1 MLNRRRGKLWRIMAC
16 CLMVMTA
23 MPNIVWG
30 ASESTDVAVESEG
43 DTDAEPASEQ
53 STEETVDPI
62 ETNQLLNW
70 PQGSDINSGTAC
82 LMSADTGAV
91 LYNKKMLE
99 KMYPAS
105 TTKVMTVL
113 VALENAEL
121 DEKVVFTETGV
132 AEAYSGS
139 SNLYTQVGEEFTLED
154 CLYALM
160 LKSANDFAS
169 QVAEHVGGSVEAFC
183 QMMNEKA
190 ASLGCVNTNFNNAH
204 GMPDENHYTCAYDL
218 ALIMREA
225 IKNETFCKIA
235 GTQSYVIPATSL
247 TAKRTIT
254 SHNGLI
260 MEGEYYYEECIAGK
274 TGYTDSAR
282 CTFVSAAKRNDVT
295 LIEVTMFS
303 NSAADSFINAKALY
317 EYGFNN
323 FTNYV
328 VKEPGSDIYAGG
340 SVTLPNGI
348 TPEGVEIVVEDGD
361 TFSTVFG
368 NMVQRNYMYDG
379 HQVGY
384 IAISE
389 DVYLE
394 EQRLLAESQAK
405 MEEEQRKEQE
415 RVDDIKDTVLSEP
428 SLEPISDELF
438 TPSHIIIGVFIIL
451 IGLGIIAIVVTL
463 VMKSL
468 RKRRRRRS
476 RQMKKRKS
484 VNE

>member
-1 MLNRRRGKLWRIMAC
+1 MLNRRRCKLWKVLAC

-23 MPNIVWG
+23 MPNMVWG
-30 ASESTDVAVESEG
+30 ASENTEVAVESETN
-43 DTDAEPASEQ
+43 TDAETSQDQTTDE
-53 STEETVDPI
+53 VMDPV

-82 LMSADTGAV
+82 LMDADTGAV
-91 LYNKKMLE
+91 LYNKKMFE

-113 VALENAEL
+113 VALENAQL

-139 SNLYTQVGEEFTLED
+139 SNLYTQVGEEFTVED

-169 QVAEHVGGSVEAFC
+169 QIAEHVGGSVEAFC

-204 GMPDENHYTCAYDL
+204 GMPDENHYSCAYDL

-235 GTQSYVIPATSL
+235 ATQSYVIPATSL

-260 MEGEYYYEECIAGK
+260 MEGDHYYEECFAGK

-282 CTFVSAAKRNDVT
+282 CTFVSAAKRGDKT
-295 LIEVTMFS
+295 LVECTMFS
-303 NSAADSFINAKALY
+303 NSAADSFVNAKALY

-328 VKEPGSDIYAGG
+328 VQEAGSDVYSGG

-348 TPEGVEIVVEDGD
+348 TPEGVEIAVEVGEK
-361 TFSTVFG
+361 FSTVFG
-368 NMVQRNYMYDG
+368 NMIHKKYLYDG

-389 DVYLE
+389 ETYLE
-394 EQRLLAESQAK
+394 EQRLLEEAQAK

-415 RVDDIKDTVLSEP
+415 RLDDIKNTVLQEP

-438 TPSHIIIGVFIIL
+438 TPSHIVIGVFIIL
-451 IGLGIIAIVVTL
+451 IGLGIIAIVITL
-463 VMKSL
+463 VVKSIR
-468 RKRRRRRS
+468 RKRRRRR
-476 RQMKKRKS
+476 RQMRRRS
-484 VNE
+484 ERE